1 MPHTQSKV
9 VLSLYVQDQV
19 WVTYIYAIYLLV
31 LA

>member
-9 VLSLYVQDQV
+9 VLSPYVQDQV